1 MILTARDEPTI
12 IDEKDLKEIDKLF
25 SKGIRTKL
33 RSKVG
38 IRALPFFEFYLDL
51 KRIHLGLPVDGDIHR
66 DYMRRVNRLIR
77 SVQLPPSVVN
87 QLAESKKEMMTLLM
101 RLRVGQNPML
111 WRRINE
117 HFVPLFLEVAKS
129 VGVYLDAQQRG
140 SERWVVR
147 FRPMNKKQVYLE
159 ELRLRDPE
167 TAALLEEYGKS
178 LEQID
183 SKIEKTIKDATG
195 SDPIKR
201 FIMGRPVQI
210 GKDSQTGEEFVYDR
224 DGDVLPVEDYI
235 TKRKDQE
242 EARKRL
248 EKVKTRSDVN
258 VEELRYVDP
267 EVLTG
272 ETNWVALTDD
282 KAKSSPMTRLF
293 PVKDYLDE
301 SLNPP
306 TRIKIVASGRYAGI
320 ALDDLV
326 NQEGRLI
333 EGTQYKLVPKGRG
346 TGVRIPVKIDPAER
360 EPYCTVA
367 TVQEQYDEETFVDTQ
382 KLYVKIPG
390 GHQFKELRQAAKV
403 IAGNVPPLT
412 GSIPSIQ
419 YQSIKGTRAVGLYF
433 EPKDFET
440 VRNML
445 QSMSFSKAA
454 VDFLEGHFRDLIN
467 ANEIAAEENLKNY
480 SLDAIGGFKP
490 QFDLLAKQKEAIA
503 WTELNGNRGVVAL
516 DTGVGKC
523 CRFDTL
529 VETTQG
535 TLTIDSFKPKDAQ
548 VGGTYLLEDV
558 SVFVNGKTLPVKS
571 FYYNGVKPT
580 KRIVTGRGYE
590 IEGTLNHPIL
600 IAGTSGEVTW
610 KKLNEV
616 EEGDRV
622 CIHRRGFF
630 PSEEPNLTQIQ
641 ASNPNVTFP
650 KTLNKEFARLLAYI
664 VGEGWTMRDNH
675 INISQHKNKNPVVYN
690 DILSLIRTL
699 FNIKPYA
706 SKETINISYRDV
718 CKFIYQYIDKGLSK
732 DKKIPDIIFRGTR
745 DSVRDFLRAFVD
757 AEGSTNSKTAHIE
770 ISSASETL
778 IRQLQILLLK
788 FGITSSR
795 APKKAKGYDH
805 TYWRLSITGRDAI
818 NYAVE
823 IGFISPRKIKASKS
837 NPSVRNSN
845 LDVVP
850 HLKELAFEVR
860 SDFLEVFGSVSKTRK
875 ALGNSIVNSCYNVY
889 GQNRQLTYD
898 MIVKLMGV
906 YEELDLTQKP
916 AYTILSQIN
925 DSRYFYDYIETI
937 EDRESEVMDLEVD
950 DPSHCFVGNGFIN
963 HNTVTAIATMQKLIR
978 DGFADEDASYKDKLG
993 NEVKT
998 NGRFLYICPRDLK
1011 GNIGAEMKK
1020 FMESSK
1026 TSSMSKLASV
1036 PLRQQVD
1043 VLSFTEFARAA
1054 KKNAIPGPL
1063 KRNDYWRDKDE
1074 WNPQQYIGLFFDE
1087 AHQMTSGEMDAAR
1100 EMYHP
1105 RKVILTASPMEDD
1118 PMQAWDLYAITNN
1131 KTLDASTMEGKKNRI
1146 ERRRFRDRY
1155 CERVGRQ
1162 IVGVKQNPLLMRELM
1177 IWTKRNIFSVKKTEV
1192 KEFAL
1197 PELKKDVVSVE
1208 MDPEVEMMYR
1218 EVTKVFSKLL
1228 KGMASRVKERGG
1240 SDMLPEARD
1249 PELEVLF
1256 TRSFAPVINLM
1267 NGLGKYP
1274 QKALLDMAYMMENDK
1289 TPKGRGIPKF
1299 MKKVLASWG
1308 KKYSPQDLR
1317 EMAMRASNPALNVCA
1332 QKVEDRLRES
1342 DGSGRSLIFSD
1353 DAEMCENTAINISK
1367 KVPGRFV
1374 LGLKDEIRI
1383 YKNGK
1388 EMDEIKVPVNLDTIE
1403 KIVGSREKAQD
1414 YYRKVGGWVVFKAPF
1429 KKRIYR
1435 LYPALPEHK
1444 LYNPKSTAGEW
1455 QSFVLK
1461 NLISPDEKYKGLILY
1476 GPSYQVGQNLQ
1487 AFDQVIHMD
1496 RDSWSD
1502 QNMEQREGRSWRQG
1516 QKYPVDV
1523 VYIDAKYSEAPG
1535 GQTRKDVDVTIDG
1548 LQGAVELIQSEMFAS
1563 VIQAAQRLGQDDGRG
1578 LGAEWQEILRSDASN
1593 ARLQDKIVELMASP
1607 YI

>member
-12 IDEKDLKEIDKLF
+12 VDEKALKEIDKLF

-38 IRALPFFEFYLDL
+38 VRALPFFEFYLDL
-51 KRIHLGLPVDGDIHR
+51 KRIHVGLPVDGDIHR

-87 QLAESKKEMMTLLM
+87 QLADSKKEMMTLLM

-129 VGVYLDAQQRG
+129 VGVYLEAQQRG

-178 LEQID
+178 LEQVD

-258 VEELRYVDP
+258 VDELRYVDP

-301 SLNPP
+301 SLSPP
-306 TRIKIVASGRYAGI
+306 TRIKIVASGRYAGV

-367 TVQEQYDEETFVDTQ
+367 TVQEQYDEETFVDAQ

-480 SLDAIGGFKP
+480 SLDSIGGFKP

-516 DTGVGKC
+516 STGVGK
-523 CRFDTL
+523 TL
-529 VETTQG
+529 
-535 TLTIDSFKPKDAQ
+535 S
-548 VGGTYLLEDV
+548 
-558 SVFVNGKTLPVKS
+558 
-571 FYYNGVKPT
+571 
-580 KRIVTGRGYE
+580 
-590 IEGTLNHPIL
+590 
-600 IAGTSGEVTW
+600 
-610 KKLNEV
+610 
-616 EEGDRV
+616 
-622 CIHRRGFF
+622 
-630 PSEEPNLTQIQ
+630 
-641 ASNPNVTFP
+641 
-650 KTLNKEFARLLAYI
+650 
-664 VGEGWTMRDNH
+664 
-675 INISQHKNKNPVVYN
+675 
-690 DILSLIRTL
+690 
-699 FNIKPYA
+699 
-706 SKETINISYRDV
+706 
-718 CKFIYQYIDKGLSK
+718 
-732 DKKIPDIIFRGTR
+732 
-745 DSVRDFLRAFVD
+745 
-757 AEGSTNSKTAHIE
+757 
-770 ISSASETL
+770 
-778 IRQLQILLLK
+778 
-788 FGITSSR
+788 
-795 APKKAKGYDH
+795 
-805 TYWRLSITGRDAI
+805 
-818 NYAVE
+818 
-823 IGFISPRKIKASKS
+823 
-837 NPSVRNSN
+837 
-845 LDVVP
+845 
-850 HLKELAFEVR
+850 
-860 SDFLEVFGSVSKTRK
+860 
-875 ALGNSIVNSCYNVY
+875 
-889 GQNRQLTYD
+889 
-898 MIVKLMGV
+898 
-906 YEELDLTQKP
+906 
-916 AYTILSQIN
+916 
-925 DSRYFYDYIETI
+925 
-937 EDRESEVMDLEVD
+937 
-950 DPSHCFVGNGFIN
+950 
-963 HNTVTAIATMQKLIR
+963 AIATMQKLVR

-1063 KRNDYWRDKDE
+1063 RRNDYWKDKEE
-1074 WNPQQYIGLFFDE
+1074 WNPKQYIGIFFDE

-1256 TRSFAPVINLM
+1256 TRSFAPIINLM

-1274 QKALLDMAYMMENDK
+1274 QKALLDMAYMMENGK

-1299 MKKVLASWG
+1299 MKKVLSSWG

-1332 QKVEDRLRES
+1332 QRVEDRLRES

-1353 DAEMCENTAINISK
+1353 DADMCENTAINISK

-1383 YKNGK
+1383 YKNGR

-1435 LYPALPEHK
+1435 LYPSLPEHK

-1593 ARLQDKIVELMASP
+1593 AKLQDKIVELMASP